1 MLRLPDATWL
11 SADARWLL
19 AGRGVRGFG
28 YGFMGVLL
36 AVYLSAAGLD
46 TAAIG
51 FLFGISLGGSTVV
64 TLLSGPLSVRF
75 GRRAMLIGNALV
87 MAAAALVF
95 AATNQPWLLAIAAVT
110 GTVNVSG
117 AERGAFITVEQAA
130 LPQTAPDNRRTD
142 VFAAVSAVGSIA
154 AAAGAL
160 AAGFPALL
168 EHQFGLSTV
177 DAVRLMLVGY
187 AALALLSV
195 VTSLKLSPAI
205 EVEPVIGRAT
215 NRLGISS
222 SGGRIAR
229 LSALG
234 FVDSFGS
241 GFILQSF
248 IAYWFY
254 TTHGLTFE
262 KLGGLFAASALF
274 EAGSFW
280 AAVWLSKRIGLVN
293 TMVFTHIPANLLL
306 IALPFMP
313 SVELAVLAHLL
324 RTALSQMD
332 VPTRQSYMMAVVQPE
347 ERVSAAALERMAR
360 GAGSTVSPMI
370 AGVVLQAVAA
380 SVPFVLGGSIKAAY
394 DVAMWFAFRNL
405 KPPEEAARKAAGS

>member
-1 MLRLPDATWL
+1 MSLSNLGWL

-36 AVYLSAAGLD
+36 AVYLAAAGQD
-46 TAAIG
+46 AATIG
-51 FLFGISLGGSTVV
+51 FLFGISLGGATVL
-64 TLLSGPLSVRF
+64 TLLSGPLSVRY
-75 GRRAMLIGNALV
+75 GRRALLVGNALL
-87 MAAAALVF
+87 MGLAALVF
-95 AATNQPWLLAIAAVT
+95 AATDHIWLLALAAVT

-130 LPQTAPDNRRTD
+130 LPQTAPDHRRTD
-142 VFAAVSAVGSIA
+142 VFAAASTVGSIA
-154 AAAGAL
+154 AALGAL
-160 AAGFPALL
+160 AAGLPGVL
-168 EHQFGLSTV
+168 ERELGLATV
-177 DAVRLMLVGY
+177 DAVRLMLLAY
-187 AALALLSV
+187 AGLALVSV
-195 VTSLKLSPAI
+195 GTTLRLTPAI
-205 EVEPVIGRAT
+205 EVTPEAVRTT

-262 KLGGLFAASALF
+262 KLGGLFAVAALL
-274 EAGSFW
+274 EAASFW
-280 AAVWLSKRIGLVN
+280 TAVWLSKRIGLVN

-306 IALPFMP
+306 MALPFMP
-313 SVELAVLAHLL
+313 SAELAVLAHLL

-347 ERVSAAALERMAR
+347 ERVSAASLERMAR
-360 GAGSTVSPMI
+360 GAGMTVSPMI
-370 AGVVLQAVAA
+370 AGAVLQAAA
-380 SVPFVLGGSIKAAY
+380 AAVPFVLGGGIKAAY

-405 KPPEEAARKAAGS
+405 KPPEEAGKRPAAR